1 MAHAKISDWVANIGS
16 EVSIIVGWI
25 VIILGGAFGIA
36 LSGFG
41 VISAVFAKKNREPL
55 SYQTWFILGGVVCV
69 LLIPPLVIA
78 LGSSV
83 SGADPT
89 STVNGLLEQS

>member
-25 VIILGGAFGIA
+25 VIILGAFGIA

-69 LLIPPLVIA
+69 LLIPLVIA